1 MLNVPYRQMLNYS
14 PDLLKQAETDYEKI
28 RRVVI
33 SFYRKLELSG
43 YNVSN
48 ELLNKKYNG
57 KNEEIK
63 ALLDEFINFMSND
76 FNTPNAITTIFKLT
90 KVMNTLIRSKDT
102 SLDTLFEYLNALYN
116 MLWVLGINYD
126 VKALTDEEKELV
138 NKWNEAKANKDFT
151 QADIYRN
158 EINNRNI
165 LL

>member
-1 MLNVPYRQMLNYS
+1 
-14 PDLLKQAETDYEKI
+14 
-28 RRVVI
+28 
-33 SFYRKLELSG
+33 
-43 YNVSN
+43 
-48 ELLNKKYNG
+48 
-57 KNEEIK
+57 
-63 ALLDEFINFMSND
+63 MSND

-90 KVMNTLIRSKDT
+90 KVMNTLIRAKDT